1 MACSKRIQDFF
12 IIIIDMLHIQ
22 LHTGILFYQMYRI
35 LDNSQCTKSQ
45 KVHFQKSQFFQSCHC
60 KLGNDR
66 TIRCSGKRYIFRN
79 ILLADH
85 NTCCMHGRMPRQS
98 LQTFRCIDQFMDFF
112 ILFIYLLKFRIH
124 LQSFVDCD
132 IQFLRDHLGDRIHL
146 CIRQIHHTSDI
157 TDNASRCQ
165 RTKRNDLNDTV
176 IAIFSSD
183 VINNLLPSFK
193 TKVNVNIRHG
203 YSFRIEKTLEQ
214 QIITN
219 WIQLCDAQCIRN
231 QASRCRSTPRSD
243 HDIMI
248 TGIFDKIPHNQEIV
262 NVSHVPD
269 RRQLIIQP
277 LFQFLGHWLITF
289 FQSFEAKL
297 I

>member
-1 MACSKRIQDFF
+1 
-12 IIIIDMLHIQ
+12 
-22 LHTGILFYQMYRI
+22 
-35 LDNSQCTKSQ
+35 
-45 KVHFQKSQFFQSCHC
+45 
-60 KLGNDR
+60 
-66 TIRCSGKRYIFRN
+66 
-79 ILLADH
+79 
-85 NTCCMHGRMPRQS
+85 MPRQS

-112 ILFIYLLKFRIH
+112 ILFICLLKFRIH

-203 YSFRIEKTLEQ
+203 YSFRVEKTLEQ